1 MRGAGWAA
9 TEFGQADLGDRRR
22 TDRLIAI
29 AEQWGAQPT
38 ASIPAASGSWAA
50 SKGTYRFLDNAAVAP
65 DQLLAAHAEAT
76 AARAGR
82 ERVVLA
88 LQDTTQLDLTTHAA
102 LDGAGPLAGTK
113 QRGLFVHT
121 VLVATDAAGDA
132 AVGVPLGIVH
142 QDRWARDAEPPGQ
155 RATRRQRTTAEK
167 ESQRWLTALE
177 QTQQRLGATRTV
189 ITVADREADLYA
201 LFALARPVGSEVL
214 IRATQNR
221 RVTDPAGYLVDAVE
235 AAPVLGTHAVTI
247 GRRDGRSPRIA
258 ELALRTLATDLLPP
272 HRERGQPIP
281 VVVILATEVV
291 APNDPRFGLPGSVA
305 GSAIPAVRQRDRRP
319 QATDPIDPIRW
330 LLVTTILDHSRAGAI
345 TAIRRYA
352 QRWLIERFH
361 YVLKQGGRIEAL
373 QLRTVD
379 RLERAVAIWT
389 VVAWRLLWLTYFA
402 RAAPDAPASVVLPEA
417 AWPLLWRATHPPR
430 RGQPPPPLPAT
441 PPPLQDTV
449 RLIAQ
454 LGGFLGR
461 RGDGEPG
468 AVVLWRGLRRLDDLL
483 LGATLAQSSAD
494 TLSGRDVGNA

>member
-1 MRGAGWAA
+1 MPRAGWAA
-9 TEFGQADLGDRRR
+9 AEFGPVDLGDTRR
-22 TDRLIAI
+22 TARLITI

-50 SKGTYRFLDNAAVAP
+50 SKGTYRFRDNAAVDP
-65 DQLLAAHAEAT
+65 DRVLAAHAAAT

-88 LQDTTQLDLTTHAA
+88 LQDTTQLEFTGHPA
-102 LDGAGPLAGTK
+102 LEGAGPLAGTR
-113 QRGLFVHT
+113 QRGIFVHT
-121 VLVATDAAGDA
+121 VLAVTDAAADDA
-132 AVGVPLGIVH
+132 VAVPLGVVH
-142 QDRWARDAEPPGQ
+142 QERWARDAESPG
-155 RATRRQRTTAEK
+155 RHTRRQRGTAEK

-177 QTQQRLGATRTV
+177 QTQARLGATRTV

-201 LFALARPVGSEVL
+201 LFALRRPIGRELL

-235 AAPVLGTHAVTI
+235 AAPVIGTHPVMI
-247 GRRDGRSPRIA
+247 GRRDGRPPRTA
-258 ELALRTLATDLLPP
+258 ELELRTLATELLPP

-281 VVVILATEVV
+281 VVVILATEVG
-291 APNDPRFGLPGSVA
+291 APGDPRFAAPGATAGL
-305 GSAIPAVRQRDRRP
+305 PAVRQRDRRAGP
-319 QATDPIDPIRW
+319 ADPIEPIRW
-330 LLVTTILDHSRAGAI
+330 LLVTTVLDHHRAGAI
-345 TAIRRYA
+345 AAIRRYA
-352 QRWLIERFH
+352 QRWLIERYH
-361 YVLKQGGRIEAL
+361 YVLKQGGRVEAL

-389 VVAWRLLWLTYFA
+389 VVAWRLLWLTYQA
-402 RAAPDAPASVVLPEA
+402 RATPDAPGTVVLPEA

-430 RGQPPPPLPAT
+430 RGHPPPPRPAT
-441 PPPLQDTV
+441 PPTLLETV

-468 AVVLWRGLRRLDDLL
+468 AAVLWRGLRRLDDLL
-483 LGATLAQSSAD
+483 LGATLVQSSVE